1 MAAVTPELV
10 KRLRD
15 KTGAGMA
22 DCKKA
27 LDEANGNEEQAIDIL
42 RKKGAAS
49 AAKRSDRV
57 AKEGVIVTSIAID
70 GKHAVIAEVNSETD
84 FVARNESFVAFAQ
97 SIADAALTASP
108 KSHEE
113 FLMSKLSNGATISE
127 EVGAQTGRIGEK
139 IEARRFEML
148 SEKNGFVTSYIH
160 PGAKLGVL
168 VAITGADAAA
178 AGALGR
184 DIAMQIAAMNPIA
197 LSRDTTPKDQI
208 EKELEIYR
216 VQLRN
221 EGKKEE
227 MIEKIATGKLGK
239 YFQENCLLEQS
250 FVKDATKT
258 ITDLLKE
265 IGPNVTVTG
274 FVRMQLGEGQSLTP
288 AEA

>member
-1 MAAVTPELV
+1 MSITAETV
-10 KRLRD
+10 RQLRER
-15 KTGAGMA
+15 TGAGMME
-22 DCKKA
+22 CKKA
-27 LDEANGNEEQAIDIL
+27 LVEANGDLEAAAEIM
-42 RKKGAAS
+42 RKSGLAKADKKAA
-49 AAKRSDRV
+49 RV
-57 AKEGVIVTSIAID
+57 AAEGRIVFAGSAD
-70 GKHAVIAEVNSETD
+70 GRTGVLVEVNCETD
-84 FVARNESFVAFAQ
+84 FVARSEPFKAFVH
-97 SIADAALTASP
+97 D
-108 KSHEE
+108 
-113 FLMSKLSNGATISE
+113 
-127 EVGAQTGRIGEK
+127 
-139 IEARRFEML
+139 
-148 SEKNGFVTSYIH
+148 
-160 PGAKLGVL
+160 
-168 VAITGADAAA
+168 VAI
-178 AGALGR
+178 
-184 DIAMQIAAMNPIA
+184 QIAAMNPIA